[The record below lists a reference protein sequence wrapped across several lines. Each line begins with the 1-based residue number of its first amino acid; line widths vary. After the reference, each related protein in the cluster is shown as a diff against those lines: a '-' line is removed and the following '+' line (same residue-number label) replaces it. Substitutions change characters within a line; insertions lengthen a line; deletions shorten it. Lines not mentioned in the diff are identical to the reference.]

1 MEKEIKIDIS
11 SREDLLEKYNESKV
25 CKDVIAYLVKEAMLV
40 DKETT
45 IKIVVNKDSAVLNS
59 DCIELIKNGL
69 KDEYKR
75 SMAKQHSDNVKQIY
89 FSIIGVFLIFLA
101 TILKNVGILKDVI
114 LVVGGVP
121 IWETIR
127 IELFPDAQGRV
138 KRRVLRKLMQSE
150 IVERI

>member
-1 MEKEIKIDIS
+1 MGKEIKIDIK
-11 SREDLLEKYNESKV
+11 SREDLLEKYNENKI
-25 CKDVIAYLVKEAMLV
+25 CNAVIEYIVKEAMLV
-40 DKETT
+40 DKEES
-45 IKIVVNKDSAVLNS
+45 IKIVVNKDSAVLNA
-59 DCIELIKNGL
+59 DCKELIKNGL

-75 SMAKQHSDNVKQIY
+75 SMTKQHDNNVKQIY
-89 FSIIGVFLIFLA
+89 FFIIGFFLIFLA
-101 TILKNVGILKDVI
+101 TLLKDVGILKEVI

>member
-11 SREDLLEKYNESKV
+11 SREELLEKYNQSKI
-25 CKDVIAYLVKEAMLV
+25 CRDVIEYLVKEAMLAN
-40 DKETT
+40 KEEK
-45 IKIVVNKDSAVLNS
+45 IKIVVNKDSAVLVEN
-59 DCIELIKNGL
+59 CKELIKNGL

-75 SMAKQHSDNVKQIY
+75 SIAKQHDNNVKQIY
-89 FSIIGVFLIFLA
+89 FSIIGIILIFMA
-101 TILKNVGILKDVI
+101 TILKDVGILKDVI

-127 IELFPDAQGRV
+127 MELFPDAQGRV
-138 KRRVLRKLMQSE
+138 KRRVLRKLINSE